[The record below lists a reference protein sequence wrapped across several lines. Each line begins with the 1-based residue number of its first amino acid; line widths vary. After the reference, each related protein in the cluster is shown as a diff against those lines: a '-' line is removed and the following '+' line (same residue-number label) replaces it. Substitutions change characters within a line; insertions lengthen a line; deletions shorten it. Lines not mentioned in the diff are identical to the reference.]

1 MKGIILA
8 GGTGTRLYPLTI
20 ATSKQLLPVYDKP
33 MIYYPL
39 SILMLAGIRDI
50 LIISG
55 ERELPLFEE
64 LFGDGSQLGLRISY
78 AIQEEAKGVADA
90 FLIGEKFI
98 GSDRVALILGDNLF
112 YGRGISEVLKKAGEQ
127 SGAVIFDYYVNNPQE
142 YGIVN
147 YDGSGRPVSLEEKP
161 DEPKS
166 NYAIPGLYFY
176 DADVVDVAR
185 KIPVS
190 PRGELEITSV
200 NEQYLKEGKLNV
212 LSLGRGVAWFDV
224 GNCSALKDA
233 SDYVAALQ
241 KRQGLYVS
249 CIEEIAYRQG
259 FINGDQLRKLA
270 EPLERTDYGR
280 YLTWISKRKD

>member
-1 MKGIILA
+1 MA

-147 YDGSGRPVSLEEKP
+147 YDESGRPVSLEEKP